1 MLQVILLH
9 GELLETGVNQCFQCL
24 CAHLLGGEDDA
35 LRELVA
41 DERLGFLGILGRCT
55 SEKQQKSGRA
65 LRTSSVSAS
74 CITSRRAVLI
84 SVVPF
89 IILMSN
95 SLLMGSSVSGV
106 KST

>member
-1 MLQVILLH
+1 MPQLIFLH

-24 CAHLLGGEDDA
+24 CAHLLLGEDDA
-35 LRELVA
+35 LRDLVPTSA
-41 DERLGFLGILGRCT
+41 LTSSVLLRCT
-55 SEKQQKSGRA
+55 SERQQKSGRA
-65 LRTSSVSAS
+65 LKSSSISAS